1 MDPSTAAWLS
11 VIACGFIFGLSSGPT
26 ALVRIGIALMLL
38 SGLGVVL
45 ASTSGHERL
54 AYWFVIGMVGVV
66 VAFLIAMLGALFGE
80 ALRKAFHRRVPGAER
95 RASVRPFI

>member
-1 MDPSTAAWLS
+1 MDHSLPTWLCLM
-11 VIACGFIFGLSSGPT
+11 AFGFVFGASSGPQ
-26 ALVRIGIALMLL
+26 ALVRIGIGLMLL

-66 VAFLIAMLGALFGE
+66 VTFLVAMLGALVG
-80 ALRKAFHRRVPGAER
+80 AAARKAFHRRVPGAER
-95 RASVRPFI
+95 RASLRS